1 VYYRHP
7 SSVAIGTGICVGL
20 VGTSPISCFPFW
32 RHHEGRN
39 REWMRLN
46 CLTPIW
52 AGGATHRLTLRR
64 GRTVFP
70 HHIEIADNKV
80 AVALTADTSTA
91 PPWPLDADRF
101 GRSRRI
107 RARTD
112 PDTDRRGA
120 RACESEGCNS
130 WSKAKAYRPSATRGD
145 RSPGGGRSAN
155 GHCALIQREPQ
166 HD

>member
-1 VYYRHP
+1 MDAAELPYTYPGWWRD
-7 SSVAIGTGICVGL
+7 A
-20 VGTSPISCFPFW
+20 PIDF
-32 RHHEGRN
+32 
-39 REWMRLN
+39 
-46 CLTPIW
+46 
-52 AGGATHRLTLRR
+52 ATWKDR
-64 GRTVFP
+64 FP

-130 WSKAKAYRPSATRGD
+130 WSKAKAYRRREAIARREAGEVLMD
-145 RSPGGGRSAN
+145 IARSYNVSHSTISR
-155 GHCALIQREPQ
+155 LR
-166 HD
+166 